1 MSYDVDEND
10 EIYLYEFIEESHNW
24 DCLITSNS
32 YSTKTL
38 KESLNFKNKI
48 LESGYPAND
57 VFYTKNQAFKDSLKD
72 KLNIPKDKKIVLYA
86 PTYRKEAVDLDVK
99 KLHDNLNEDFIF
111 IIKNHPN
118 NFESLETD
126 INDFVMDLS
135 SHDDI
140 HELYLISDIL
150 ISDYSSAFFD
160 FAHSRKPILFYVPDI
175 EAYLAENL
183 LFKDIRGDFPGPQ
196 LTNVDELIDS
206 IKNIDEITENY
217 KEKYEI
223 FYNKYCS
230 IGQGSA
236 SEEVIKAVFDD
247 GGLK

>member
-1 MSYDVDEND
+1 M
-10 EIYLYEFIEESHNW
+10 
-24 DCLITSNS
+24 
-32 YSTKTL
+32 
-38 KESLNFKNKI
+38 
-48 LESGYPAND
+48 ESGYPAND

-140 HELYLISDIL
+140 HELYLISDICL
-150 ISDYSSAFFD
+150 TFHIITIILYFSCTSDF
-160 FAHSRKPILFYVPDI
+160 
-175 EAYLAENL
+175 
-183 LFKDIRGDFPGPQ
+183 
-196 LTNVDELIDS
+196 
-206 IKNIDEITENY
+206 
-217 KEKYEI
+217 
-223 FYNKYCS
+223 
-230 IGQGSA
+230 
-236 SEEVIKAVFDD
+236 
-247 GGLK
+247 

>member
-1 MSYDVDEND
+1 M
-10 EIYLYEFIEESHNW
+10 
-24 DCLITSNS
+24 
-32 YSTKTL
+32 
-38 KESLNFKNKI
+38 NFKNKI

-72 KLNIPKDKKIVLYA
+72 KLNITKNKKIVLYA

-150 ISDYSSAFFD
+150 LSDYSSAFFD
-160 FAHSRKPILFYVPDI
+160 FAHIRKPILFYVLD
-175 EAYLAENL
+175 L
-183 LFKDIRGDFPGPQ
+183 
-196 LTNVDELIDS
+196 
-206 IKNIDEITENY
+206 
-217 KEKYEI
+217 
-223 FYNKYCS
+223 
-230 IGQGSA
+230 
-236 SEEVIKAVFDD
+236 
-247 GGLK
+247 

>member
-1 MSYDVDEND
+1 M
-10 EIYLYEFIEESHNW
+10 
-24 DCLITSNS
+24 
-32 YSTKTL
+32 
-38 KESLNFKNKI
+38 
-48 LESGYPAND
+48 
-57 VFYTKNQAFKDSLKD
+57 
-72 KLNIPKDKKIVLYA
+72 LYA

-160 FAHSRKPILFYVPDI
+160 FTHSRKPILFYVPDI

-230 IGQGSA
+230 IGHGSA
-236 SEEVIKAVFDD
+236 SEEIIKAVFDD